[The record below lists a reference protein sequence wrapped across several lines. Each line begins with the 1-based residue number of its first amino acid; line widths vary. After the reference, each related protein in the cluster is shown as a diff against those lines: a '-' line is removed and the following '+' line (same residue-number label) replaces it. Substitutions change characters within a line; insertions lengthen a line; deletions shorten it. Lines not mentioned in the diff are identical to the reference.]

1 MTSVY
6 CLGLPQIV
14 PQEAAWERRGSPRS
28 QQHFLEQQALTILR
42 VFSSP
47 GLQMHWTA
55 QHREQAAD
63 SRGWV
68 I

>member
-6 CLGLPQIV
+6 CLGEPQIV
-14 PQEAAWERRGSPRS
+14 PQEAAWECTGSPWS
-28 QQHFLEQQALTILR
+28 QQHFLGQQALTVLR

-55 QHREQAAD
+55 QDRET
-63 SRGWV
+63 SG
-68 I
+68 